1 MSYPA
6 YSMAQGTGSIDT
18 NSPNLPPSGKL
29 HKGGEPPQRAITDA
43 VQCANIVRRLEN
55 DNRDRNLKAARIQ
68 SKYDAERP
76 YGNQQLKADGLGWK
90 SNFSSQ
96 PMPVLVDKVAPR
108 FQRAVAAAKYLTSS
122 KLPENVPGAAKKTE
136 AYRREFTKLCR
147 SRPGWHDLIGEIS
160 QENTLFGYTGCG
172 WLDEQEWF
180 PTHYRGDRFL
190 IPQGT
195 KQHAKLAQVVCFV
208 EHYQPHELF
217 EQIRDHDAAVDA
229 GWDVP
234 KTTQAINNAL
244 PTTVRVAGQEYSR
257 FFVDLQRESNVSNSM
272 SSGAKEIIVYNV
284 LVYEVTGK
292 VSHWKV
298 AYPNMDVLFR
308 QDDRFEAM
316 SDAACFFSFQQ
327 ATGTMHSS
335 KGIGRIVY
343 AMAGILDRARNEV
356 VDRLQL
362 AGKVLVQA
370 EDKQLRRFKMSVFG
384 NAVLIGQPYQVQT
397 QQIFKPYVDEFL
409 ALDSFMRSLLDE
421 LSGNVSP
428 KQLKGERVTN
438 DQVNLF
444 AQREEESKDNNLGR
458 FLLQFSNMA
467 TTMQKRAF
475 SPDVDDPDAKA
486 ARERLLKIMSQEEL
500 DILRNQPSATVV
512 RDLSDQERN
521 NVAVFA
527 TEQAGNPLF
536 DQRELARRKTSAIFS
551 DEFADS
557 VLLPVNDPTVTAE
570 QSRSQ
575 TMENMILATGQDVPV
590 SPRDN
595 HLIHIQTMEPV
606 IQQLV
611 DALQTNTEASQ
622 PLLQVLAHA
631 KEHVQQGLAS
641 GEDQAEFSAMADKI
655 VLIEDRMKQVQQF
668 ELLVQE
674 AVQQGATPE
683 QAVAFAQQK
692 LAEVQAAGA
701 PPPPAPNA

>member
-1 MSYPA
+1 
-6 YSMAQGTGSIDT
+6 
-18 NSPNLPPSGKL
+18 
-29 HKGGEPPQRAITDA
+29 
-43 VQCANIVRRLEN
+43 
-55 DNRDRNLKAARIQ
+55 
-68 SKYDAERP
+68 
-76 YGNQQLKADGLGWK
+76 
-90 SNFSSQ
+90 
-96 PMPVLVDKVAPR
+96 
-108 FQRAVAAAKYLTSS
+108 
-122 KLPENVPGAAKKTE
+122 
-136 AYRREFTKLCR
+136 
-147 SRPGWHDLIGEIS
+147 
-160 QENTLFGYTGCG
+160 
-172 WLDEQEWF
+172 
-180 PTHYRGDRFL
+180 
-190 IPQGT
+190 
-195 KQHAKLAQVVCFV
+195 
-208 EHYQPHELF
+208 
-217 EQIRDHDAAVDA
+217 
-229 GWDVP
+229 
-234 KTTQAINNAL
+234 
-244 PTTVRVAGQEYSR
+244 
-257 FFVDLQRESNVSNSM
+257 
-272 SSGAKEIIVYNV
+272 
-284 LVYEVTGK
+284 
-292 VSHWKV
+292 
-298 AYPNMDVLFR
+298 
-308 QDDRFEAM
+308 
-316 SDAACFFSFQQ
+316 
-327 ATGTMHSS
+327 
-335 KGIGRIVY
+335 
-343 AMAGILDRARNEV
+343 MAGILDRARNEV